1 MGTIDEMPW
10 YTDYLLWT
18 MFVVCN
24 VVMFIPFILWIREG
38 DIIVLLETEDQYR
51 KRIDQAMKDES
62 WWRL

>member
-24 VVMFIPFILWIREG
+24 LAMFIPFILWIREG
-38 DIIVLLETEDQYR
+38 NIKETETQYR
-51 KRIDQAMKDES
+51 KRIDKAMKDES
-62 WWRL
+62 WWGL